1 MSDFLLSQPLF
12 TDDSA
17 AMIVA
22 EYLQILNL
30 QTLLDDTHY
39 SQKNEASH
47 EIGETVIWSQCYRHK
62 KSLETMHFLD
72 FLYFNDRFLWI

>member
-47 EIGETVIWSQCYRHK
+47 RIDEVVIWSKCYRHK
-62 KSLETMHFLD
+62 KSLEAIHFLG
-72 FLYFNDRFLWI
+72 FFYFNNRFLWI

>member
-1 MSDFLLSQPLF
+1 MSDFLLSQTLF

-47 EIGETVIWSQCYRHK
+47 EIDEAVI
-62 KSLETMHFLD
+62 
-72 FLYFNDRFLWI
+72 

>member
-47 EIGETVIWSQCYRHK
+47 EIGETVIWYDVIDTKKRHA
-62 KSLETMHFLD
+62 
-72 FLYFNDRFLWI
+72 